1 MSGTQS
7 INPAPKVWTSMQ
19 PGETRV
25 KSASFA
31 NLLAAGDTKIAN
43 PKATLSRDDD
53 QVMGSSDLQLIAGP
67 TLDGTDTI
75 VSVTLG
81 NGQLAPIKYWVRITA
96 TGATSNLPYVRSV
109 AISIEP
115 TLG

>member
-7 INPAPKVWTSMQ
+7 ISPSPKVWTSMQ

-31 NLLAAGDTKIAN
+31 ALLADGDTKIAN
-43 PKATLSRDDD
+43 PAATISRDDD
-53 QVMGSSDLQLIAGP
+53 QVMGASDLQIIGNPA
-67 TLDGTDTI
+67 LDGTDTI

-81 NGQLAPIKYWVRITA
+81 NGQLAPVKYWVRIAA
-96 TGATSNLPYVRSV
+96 TGATSGLPYVRSV
-109 AISIEP
+109 AISILP
-115 TLG
+115 ALG